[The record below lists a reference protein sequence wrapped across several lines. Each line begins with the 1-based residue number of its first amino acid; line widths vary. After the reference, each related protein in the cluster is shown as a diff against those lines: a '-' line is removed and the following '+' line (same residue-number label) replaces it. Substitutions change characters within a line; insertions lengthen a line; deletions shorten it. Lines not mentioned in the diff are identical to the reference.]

1 MERNPPPTRLD
12 SRPGWPASA
21 TDGARARS
29 PSSTA
34 RDLKLAWKQHRERR
48 EEGGEDRTIC
58 QRGRR
63 GREVWSVNKRLPLS
77 LLSLVES
84 LSLSLFR
91 ASAEQVQL
99 CMHSMKERR
108 GKRERVC
115 CSSSPLEI
123 EPPSIY
129 RALGVLL
136 AARGAGGMKVI
147 P

>member
-1 MERNPPPTRLD
+1 MVSQQAPP
-12 SRPGWPASA
+12 S
-21 TDGARARS
+21 
-29 PSSTA
+29 
-34 RDLKLAWKQHRERR
+34 
-48 EEGGEDRTIC
+48 
-58 QRGRR
+58 
-63 GREVWSVNKRLPLS
+63 LS

-123 EPPSIY
+123 EPPIHLS
-129 RALGVLL
+129 RAGG
-136 AARGAGGMKVI
+136 ASSCKGKGAGGMKVI